1 MTGTLT
7 PPSLR
12 EPQAPGESS
21 SPPRERRRR
30 LGRVGLGLVVPIAA
44 LALWELGAVTGVIST
59 RLIPPPSQIAT
70 TLADLASDGALWVH
84 SLATTL
90 RVLAGFALGAFA
102 GTVLGAA
109 TGVSN
114 RFGTLF
120 DPTLQAL
127 RNIPSIAWT
136 PLFIL
141 WFGIFETSKVL
152 MIALGVFFPVY
163 LTFSGAIASVDRG
176 LVEVGKAYGFN
187 TYTLIRRILFPA
199 SLPTYVIGLRNG
211 LGLGWMFVVAAE
223 FLGASEGL
231 GYLLVDGQQTG
242 RPAVII
248 ASIAMFALLGKLTDR
263 VLASVGARFTYWQ
276 DGFVREGATR

>member
-1 MTGTLT
+1 MTNTLT
-7 PPSLR
+7 HLR
-12 EPQAPGESS
+12 EPEAPGEPIPG
-21 SPPRERRRR
+21 SPKRRRWR
-30 LGRVGLGLVVPIAA
+30 RVGLGLVVPVVV
-44 LALWELGAVTGVIST
+44 LALWELGAAAGAVST
-59 RLIPPPSQIAT
+59 RLIPPPSEIGAT
-70 TLADLASDGALWVH
+70 LIDLAAEGELWAH
-84 SLATTL
+84 TLATTL
-90 RVLAGFALGAFA
+90 RVLAGFVLGASV
-102 GTVLGAA
+102 GTALGAA
-109 TGVSN
+109 TGVSE
-114 RFGTLF
+114 RFRVLF

-176 LVEVGKAYGFN
+176 LVEVGKAYGLG
-187 TYTLIRRILFPA
+187 TLALIRRILFPA

-242 RPAVII
+242 RPALII

-263 VLASVGARFTYWQ
+263 IVASVGARFTYWQ
-276 DGFVREGATR
+276 DGFVSEGGAR

>member
-1 MTGTLT
+1 MVSTRIFP
-7 PPSLR
+7 PPSEIASTLSWL
-12 EPQAPGESS
+12 ASDGVLLGHLLSTS
-21 SPPRERRRR
+21 
-30 LGRVGLGLVVPIAA
+30 GRVLLGFLLGATAGTV
-44 LALWELGAVTGVIST
+44 LGAVTGVS
-59 RLIPPPSQIAT
+59 P
-70 TLADLASDGALWVH
+70 
-84 SLATTL
+84 
-90 RVLAGFALGAFA
+90 
-102 GTVLGAA
+102 
-109 TGVSN
+109 
-114 RFGTLF
+114 RFRALF

-141 WFGIFETSKVL
+141 WFGIFETSKVM

-163 LTFSGAIASVDRG
+163 LTLSGSIASVDRR
-176 LVEVGKAYGFN
+176 LVEVGRVHGLGTAS
-187 TYTLIRRILFPA
+187 LVSRILFPA

-248 ASIAMFALLGKLTDR
+248 ASITLFAVLGKLSDR
-263 VLASVGARFTYWQ
+263 LLAAAGARLTNWQ
-276 DGFVREGATR
+276 DGYTPGRNA

>member
-1 MTGTLT
+1 MTRTIA
-7 PPSLR
+7 PPRKL
-12 EPQAPGESS
+12 EAPGEE
-21 SPPRERRRR
+21 PAKRRRLR
-30 LGRVGLGLVVPIAA
+30 LGRVGGALVVPI
-44 LALWELGAVTGVIST
+44 LGLGLWELGAAAGLIST
-59 RLIPPPSQIAT
+59 RLVPPPSSIAG
-70 TLADLASDGALWVH
+70 TLVDLASDGDLWVH
-84 SLATTL
+84 SVATTL
-90 RVLAGFALGAFA
+90 RVLAGFVLGAVT
-102 GTVLGAA
+102 GTLFGAA
-109 TGVSN
+109 TGVSD
-114 RFGTLF
+114 RFLTLF

-176 LVEVGKAYGFN
+176 LVEVGRAYGL
-187 TYTLIRRILFPA
+187 TTPRLIRRILFPA
-199 SLPTYVIGLRNG
+199 SLPTYLIGLRNG

-242 RPAVII
+242 RPTVII
-248 ASIAMFALLGKLTDR
+248 ASIVMFALLGKATDR
-263 VLASVGARFTYWQ
+263 LLAVGGARFTRWQ
-276 DGFVREGATR
+276 DGFVREGGAR

>member
-1 MTGTLT
+1 MTGVTVEVPRDQIDPGVLSPT
-7 PPSLR
+7 KSGR
-12 EPQAPGESS
+12 AP
-21 SPPRERRRR
+21 RW
-30 LGRVGLGLVVPIAA
+30 LIGLIFPVVA
-44 LALWELGAVTGVIST
+44 LALWEAGAAAGVVST
-59 RLIPPPSQIAT
+59 RILPPPSEIGGTIAG
-70 TLADLASDGALWVH
+70 LAGDG
-84 SLATTL
+84 
-90 RVLAGFALGAFA
+90 VLAGHLLSTSGRVFLGFLLGATV

-109 TGVSN
+109 TGVSL
-114 RFGTLF
+114 RFRALF
-120 DPTLQAL
+120 DPTMQAL

-141 WFGIFETSKVL
+141 WFGIFETSKVM

-163 LTFSGAIASVDRG
+163 LTLSGAIASVDRR
-176 LVEVGKAYGFN
+176 LVEVGRVYGLG
-187 TYTLIRRILFPA
+187 TTSLVRKILFPA

-248 ASIAMFALLGKLTDR
+248 ASIALFALLGKLSDR
-263 VLASVGARFTYWQ
+263 LLASGGARLTVWQ
-276 DGFVREGATR
+276 DGFIPSGSA

>member
-1 MTGTLT
+1 MSVRT
-7 PPSLR
+7 
-12 EPQAPGESS
+12 A
-21 SPPRERRRR
+21 PPRNQVGSGEVKTRQRN
-30 LGRVGLGLVVPIAA
+30 GWPARVGLGLVVP
-44 LALWELGAVTGVIST
+44 LALLLGWEVAAATGLVST
-59 RLIPPPSQIAT
+59 RLIPPPSRIVE
-70 TLADLASDGALWVH
+70 TLLDLARDGQLGVH
-84 SLATTL
+84 VVATTL
-90 RVLAGFALGAFA
+90 RVLAGFALGAA
-102 GTVLGAA
+102 VGTVLGAM
-109 TGVSN
+109 TGVSE
-114 RFGTLF
+114 RFKVLF

-163 LTFSGAIASVDRG
+163 LTFSGAVASVDRG
-176 LVEVGKAYGFN
+176 LVEVGRIYGFGKVK
-187 TYTLIRRILFPA
+187 LVRRILFPA

-248 ASIAMFALLGKLTDR
+248 ASIVMFALLGKVTDR
-263 VLASVGARFTYWQ
+263 FLAWVGGRYTGWQ
-276 DGFVREGATR
+276 DGFNGQARR

>member
-7 PPSLR
+7 PLR
-12 EPQAPGESS
+12 EPQAPGEAVATT
-21 SPPRERRRR
+21 RRRGR
-30 LGRVGLGLVVPIAA
+30 LSRIALGLVLPLLV
-44 LALWELGAVTGVIST
+44 LALWEIGAATGIVST
-59 RLIPPPSQIAT
+59 RLIPPPSEILAT
-70 TLADLASDGALWVH
+70 VVDLAADGALWDH
-84 SLATTL
+84 TLATTL
-90 RVLAGFALGAFA
+90 RVLLGFVLGALV

-109 TGVSN
+109 SGVSE
-114 RFGTLF
+114 RFKLLF

-176 LVEVGKAYGFN
+176 LVEVGKAYGFG
-187 TYTLIRRILFPA
+187 TFELVRRILFPA

-263 VLASVGARFTYWQ
+263 ALASIGARFTSWQ
-276 DGFVREGATR
+276 DGFVREGSAR

>member
-1 MTGTLT
+1 LI
-7 PPSLR
+7 
-12 EPQAPGESS
+12 
-21 SPPRERRRR
+21 
-30 LGRVGLGLVVPIAA
+30 GLIVPVAA
-44 LALWELGAVTGVIST
+44 LALWEAGAVAGVVSTRILPPPSEIASTLGGLASDGMLAGHILSTSGRVLLGFLLGATAGTVLGAVTGVS
-59 RLIPPPSQIAT
+59 P
-70 TLADLASDGALWVH
+70 
-84 SLATTL
+84 
-90 RVLAGFALGAFA
+90 
-102 GTVLGAA
+102 
-109 TGVSN
+109 
-114 RFGTLF
+114 RFRGLF

-141 WFGIFETSKVL
+141 WLGIFETSKVM

-163 LTFSGAIASVDRG
+163 LTLSGAIASVDRR
-176 LVEVGKAYGFN
+176 LVEVGRVHGLG
-187 TYTLIRRILFPA
+187 TTSLVGRILFPA

-248 ASIAMFALLGKLTDR
+248 ASITLFAILGKLSDR
-263 VLASVGARFTYWQ
+263 LLAAGGAHLTGWQ
-276 DGFVREGATR
+276 DGYTPGRAP

>member
-1 MTGTLT
+1 MTRLIA
-7 PPSLR
+7 R
-12 EPQAPGESS
+12 
-21 SPPRERRRR
+21 PPRDRTDPGAIVTARRVRR
-30 LGRVGLGLVVPIAA
+30 LPHWV
-44 LALWELGAVTGVIST
+44 LALLAPALILTLWQVGAMSGVVST
-59 RLIPPPSQIAT
+59 RLIPTPADIAGT
-70 TLADLASDGALWVH
+70 IAN
-84 SLATTL
+84 LATEGELVGHVLSTTT
-90 RVLAGFALGAFA
+90 RVVGGFALGA
-102 GTVLGAA
+102 TVATMLGAA
-109 TGVSN
+109 TGVSE
-114 RFGTLF
+114 RFGALF

-163 LTFSGAIASVDRG
+163 LTFSGAIATVDRR
-176 LVEVGKAYGFN
+176 LVEVGRVYGLG
-187 TYTLIRRILFPA
+187 TTSLIRRILLPA

-223 FLGASEGL
+223 FLGASQGL

-248 ASIAMFALLGKLTDR
+248 ASIVMFALLGKITDR
-263 VLASVGARFTYWQ
+263 LLASSGARFTGWQ
-276 DGFVREGATR
+276 DGFTRETIA

>member
-1 MTGTLT
+1 MTRTLT
-7 PPSLR
+7 ALR
-12 EPQAPGESS
+12 EQRAPEEA
-21 SPPRERRRR
+21 PPPKKRRR
-30 LGRVGLGLVVPIAA
+30 LGRFGMALVVPLIG
-44 LALWELGAVTGVIST
+44 LAVWELGAIAGLVST
-59 RLIPPPSQIAT
+59 RLIPPPSRIGAT
-70 TLADLASDGALWVH
+70 LVDLANDGDLWTH
-84 SLATTL
+84 SVATTL
-90 RVLAGFALGAFA
+90 RVLAGFALGAVV

-109 TGVSN
+109 TGVSV
-114 RFGTLF
+114 RFQSLF

-176 LVEVGKAYGFN
+176 LVEVGRAYGFG
-187 TYTLIRRILFPA
+187 TPTLIRRILFPA

-248 ASIAMFALLGKLTDR
+248 ASIVMRPIT
-263 VLASVGARFTYWQ
+263 
-276 DGFVREGATR
+276 

>member
-1 MTGTLT
+1 MTDTITPLPESETPGED
-7 PPSLR
+7 PPSK
-12 EPQAPGESS
+12 EG
-21 SPPRERRRR
+21 RRR
-30 LGRVGLGLVVPIAA
+30 LRGAGVGLVVPVLA
-44 LALWELGAVTGVIST
+44 LALWEVGALVGVVST
-59 RLIPPPSQIAT
+59 RLIPPPSQIGAT
-70 TLADLASDGALWVH
+70 LVDLAVDGDLWTH

-90 RVLAGFALGAFA
+90 RVLAGFVLGAVG
-102 GTVLGAA
+102 GTILGAA
-109 TGVSN
+109 TGVSE
-114 RFGTLF
+114 RFQSLF
-120 DPTLQAL
+120 DPALQAL

-163 LTFSGAIASVDRG
+163 LTFSGAIATVDRG
-176 LVEVGKAYGFN
+176 LVEVGRAYGFSSAR
-187 TYTLIRRILFPA
+187 LIRRILFPA

-242 RPAVII
+242 RPAII
-248 ASIAMFALLGKLTDR
+248 ISAIFMFALLGKVTDR
-263 VLASVGARFTYWQ
+263 LLTSVGVRFTYWQ
-276 DGFVREGATR
+276 DGFTRRGATA

>member
-1 MTGTLT
+1 MVEGV
-7 PPSLR
+7 
-12 EPQAPGESS
+12 AP
-21 SPPRERRRR
+21 
-30 LGRVGLGLVVPIAA
+30 L
-44 LALWELGAVTGVIST
+44 LAVDGDLW
-59 RLIPPPSQIAT
+59 
-70 TLADLASDGALWVH
+70 DH

-90 RVLAGFALGAFA
+90 RVLAGFVLGGIG

-109 TGVSN
+109 TGVSE
-114 RFGTLF
+114 RFQALF

-141 WFGIFETSKVL
+141 WFGIFETSKVA

-163 LTFSGAIASVDRG
+163 LTFSGAIATVDRG
-176 LVEVGKAYGFN
+176 LVEVGRAYGF
-187 TYTLIRRILFPA
+187 TSTKLIRRILFPA

-242 RPAVII
+242 RPAII
-248 ASIAMFALLGKLTDR
+248 ISAIFMFALLGKVTDR
-263 VLASVGARFTYWQ
+263 VLASAGVRSGGDTGAARGTTSGYQ
-276 DGFVREGATR
+276 RRASR

>member
-1 MTGTLT
+1 MTDTLT
-7 PPSLR
+7 PLR
-12 EPQAPGESS
+12 EPVAPGGVSFD
-21 SPPRERRRR
+21 RQTRGRWR
-30 LGRVGLGLVVPIAA
+30 RVGLGLLVPVVA
-44 LALWELGAVTGVIST
+44 LALWELGAAASVVST
-59 RLIPPPSQIAT
+59 RLIPPPSEIAK
-70 TLADLASDGALWVH
+70 TLIDLAAVGELWGH
-84 SLATTL
+84 TLATTL
-90 RVLAGFALGAFA
+90 RVLAGFVVGASV
-102 GTVLGAA
+102 GTALGAA
-109 TGVSN
+109 TGVSE
-114 RFGTLF
+114 RFGVLF

-163 LTFSGAIASVDRG
+163 LTLAGAISSVDRG
-176 LVEVGKAYGFN
+176 LVEVGRAYGLG
-187 TYTLIRRILFPA
+187 TVALTRRILFPA
-199 SLPTYVIGLRNG
+199 SLPTYVVGLRNG

-263 VLASVGARFTYWQ
+263 VLSSVGARFTYWQ
-276 DGFVREGATR
+276 DGFVREGAPR